1 MDPTGETVKCT
12 TQEECQKAADDFNTV
27 VEGAGV
33 TVTEYEYEVSAAK
46 WWNPKTWGDK
56 KTVTGYQLSTDESDF
71 DFSQSG
77 EASALFDVINTDEVE
92 YWAVFE
98 SDDFSPPGTRKT
110 LFETGGGFT
119 DDTRGEPH
127 QAVMYMSE
135 NNRLGIPRA
144 AKTFHE
150 IVGHGHPNYKSDQAL
165 RNLDIKI
172 QRTLEYKLRDDR
184 GIQHGGFDPTHLPTF
199 KINLFKQK

>member
-1 MDPTGETVKCT
+1 MRFQLRNGG
-12 TQEECQKAADDFNTV
+12 TQKHGGT
-27 VEGAGV
+27 
-33 TVTEYEYEVSAAK
+33 
-46 WWNPKTWGDK
+46 K
-56 KTVTGYQLSTDESDF
+56 KTVTGYQLSTDESDY
-71 DFSQSG
+71 DFSQSK
-77 EASALFDVINTDEVE
+77 EAGALFDVINTDEVE

-98 SDDFSPPGTRKT
+98 SDDFSPPGTRNT

-127 QAVMYMSE
+127 QAIMYMSE
-135 NNRLGIPRA
+135 NDRLGIPRA
-144 AKTFHE
+144 ANTFHE

-172 QRTLEYKLRDDR
+172 QRTLGYKLRDDR
-184 GIQHGGFDPTHLPTF
+184 GIPHGGFDPTHLPTF